1 MGTVCN
7 DGLMALVMRACGRIL
22 KLVARES
29 FGTLTVIFL
38 KENGKTI
45 KLMALEFTLISMEL
59 VTLDI
64 GKRISSMVKVKSSG
78 STEVNTMVT
87 IIWVRN
93 MDMESTGG
101 QTVVHMKVTGLTI
114 R

>member
-1 MGTVCN
+1 M
-7 DGLMALVMRACGRIL
+7 
-22 KLVARES
+22 
-29 FGTLTVIFL
+29 IFL